1 MGRIPDEDIQRVR
14 DATDLVS
21 VVSET
26 VVLNNKGRLLW
37 GLCPFHGEKTPS
49 FKVDP
54 ATQLWHCFGCS
65 EGGDVFGFVMRTQN
79 LEFPDAVR
87 MLAERAGI
95 EIHEEGGGLPPGRK
109 ERLIAACEAAADH
122 YHMRLT
128 TGRDAGA
135 AEARAYLKGRGF
147 GIETAKRFRLGYAP
161 TTRDELTRALTRAG
175 FTRDELV
182 EANLSLPD
190 GPRLKDRFFGR
201 IMFPISDLNGR
212 VIAFGGRVIG
222 SGEPKYLNSQET
234 PIFHKSSALYGLD
247 RARNE
252 IVVSGSAVV
261 VEGYTDVIALAE
273 AGIGFAVATLGTAL
287 TERHVRLLGRFASRV
302 VYLFDGD
309 AAGIRAAKRAAEFI
323 DWHVTPEAGSARV
336 ELAVAVIPEGKDPA
350 DYVAEKGPE
359 AVRALVKEAQ
369 PLLRFVIDQRLAEHD
384 LSTPE
389 GKARALDAAVSAL
402 ASVKGSIL
410 AQEYANYVA
419 DRLLTDFAVVQRAL
433 AGVRPERGRG
443 GAETA
448 DKGSSARGAGSGADG
463 AKGGVTPAGGTD
475 PAAFAVTG
483 DPRQHAAERELLR
496 LAAVSAHARG
506 KARDLLEEGLVLGE
520 ENIRLLRMVLDA
532 GAATGGALFE
542 AVARTDRE
550 AAEMLSA
557 WLMDTPNVEEVEY
570 AVREIAGR
578 LKDFALAREILAKK
592 AQMRGLD
599 PAKDEAAFDDLF
611 KEIAEL
617 QRKQQEL
624 RRHPHEADGSGGGHT
639 A

>member
-1 MGRIPDEDIQRVR
+1 VGRIPDEDIQRVR

-21 VVSET
+21 VVSEA
-26 VVLNNKGRLLW
+26 VVLKKKGRLLW

-95 EIHEEGGGLPPGRK
+95 EIHEEGGGLAPGRK

-122 YHMRLT
+122 YHKRLT

-135 AEARAYLKGRGF
+135 EEARAYLKGRGF
-147 GIETAKRFRLGYAP
+147 GIDTAKRFRLGYAP
-161 TTRDELTRALTRAG
+161 KTRDELTRALTAAG

-273 AGIGFAVATLGTAL
+273 AGIGYAVATLGTAL

-309 AAGIRAAKRAAEFI
+309 AAGIRAAERAAEFI

-359 AVRALVKEAQ
+359 AVRTLVAEAQ

-389 GKARALDAAVSAL
+389 GKARALDAAVTAL
-402 ASVKGSIL
+402 ARVKGSIL
-410 AQEYANYVA
+410 AHEYANYVA

-433 AGVRPERGRG
+433 AAVKPERGRG
-443 GAETA
+443 GSEGAVRGKRA
-448 DKGSSARGAGSGADG
+448 GNGDGAQRGAAS
-463 AKGGVTPAGGTD
+463 PRGTD
-475 PAAFAVTG
+475 ASTTVAAG

-496 LAAVSAHARG
+496 LAAVSMHARST
-506 KARDLLEEGLVLGE
+506 ARDLLEEGLVLGE

-542 AVARTDRE
+542 AVAKADRA

-578 LKDFALAREILAKK
+578 LKDFALARVILAKK
-592 AQMRGLD
+592 AQLRGLD
-599 PAKDEAAFDDLF
+599 PVKDEAAFDGLF

-624 RRHPHEADGSGGGHT
+624 RRHPYEADGSGGGHT